1 MVTSDR
7 ALRPLLT
14 VVVMLLFVSGACAL
28 AYQQLWLR
36 LLSLVFG
43 VSVYAAATTL
53 ATFFAG
59 LALGSF
65 FGGRLADRTARP
77 LGWYGIAELL
87 IGFMALATPLGFDL
101 IEWVYTGVHEPL
113 PDSVA
118 ALTVVRFLLAFAI
131 LIGPAT
137 LMGATLPLIVRAVLR
152 RAGDLGPRLS
162 LLYAVNTAG
171 AVAGTIVVGSWLIG
185 SIGIRLSFQLGAA
198 ANIAVGVVALVAS
211 RHWERA
217 AAPAAAVPDVTVE
230 HAPAPVLVAVS
241 DATRRKVL
249 WVFAVSGFATI
260 ALEIVWFR
268 VLVLYF
274 DATNYA
280 FAAIL
285 ATVLAGIAGGS
296 LVLTPLMRRRWPWP
310 AILAALELALA
321 ASALLSFW
329 LLSRSFD
336 LYTGD
341 SNSWVY
347 TVVACVVGLL
357 PATLLMGAAFPIG
370 ASVWASGREGDVGRE
385 LGVFY
390 SLNVFGGILGSV
402 IAGFAMVPALGA
414 RTSLVLLSALLLG
427 SGLVLLP
434 PFPRRALA
442 ATGSIAAFV
451 AVVAVA
457 VPSPYS
463 APLANRFPGEDVL
476 WREEGTQATVSVHRG
491 ALGRVMYID
500 GLHQANTTEE
510 LVRFHRLIGTLP
522 AALHPR
528 QARNAL
534 VVGLGGG
541 ATPGALAALGHV
553 DVDVVELSKEV
564 VDGARWFERE
574 NYSVVDHPRVDI
586 RIDDGRNFLLLNDRR
601 YDVITADLIR
611 PGTAGAG
618 KLWSIEYWRLVR
630 RALADDGVALQW
642 IGDLSPR
649 GYRMIVRSFLEV
661 FPHSTLWGHGQL
673 LVATKEPIR
682 LDRSEFERKLR
693 DPQVREVF
701 AAAGIGSF
709 QDLVAQ
715 YYTHADELR
724 RFAGDGPKLTD
735 DRPRLEF
742 FRPGGGRS
750 VEFDREVLRT
760 DVAAILSSAR

>member
-1 MVTSDR
+1 MGGGLQSDR
-7 ALRPLLT
+7 GLRPLLA
-14 VVVMLLFVSGACAL
+14 VVVVLLFVSGACAL

-65 FGGRLADRTARP
+65 FGGRLADRATRP
-77 LGWYGIAELL
+77 LGWYGVAELL
-87 IGFMALATPLGFDL
+87 IGIMALATPLGFEL
-101 IEWVYTGVHEPL
+101 IEWIYTGVHEPL

-118 ALTVVRFLLAFAI
+118 ALTTVRFLLAFVI

-162 LLYAVNTAG
+162 LLYAINTAG
-171 AVAGTIVVGSWLIG
+171 AVAGTVVVGSWLIG
-185 SIGIRLSFQLGAA
+185 SIGIQLSFRLGAA
-198 ANIAVGVVALVAS
+198 ANIAVGIAACVAS
-211 RHWERA
+211 RRWEPSTA
-217 AAPAAAVPDVTVE
+217 AIAVTPPTASEAP
-230 HAPAPVLVAVS
+230 PAIVVS
-241 DATRRKVL
+241 EGTRRVVL

-296 LVLTPLMRRRWPWP
+296 LVLTPLMRRRWPWQT
-310 AILAALELALA
+310 ILATLELALA
-321 ASALLSFW
+321 GSSLLSFW

-336 LYTGD
+336 LYSGD
-341 SNSWVY
+341 SASWVY

-370 ASVWASGREGDVGRE
+370 ASLWASGREGDVGRE

-390 SLNVFGGILGSV
+390 SLNVFGGIAGSLV
-402 IAGFAMVPALGA
+402 AGFAMVPALGA
-414 RTSLVLLSALLLG
+414 RTSLVLLSALLLA
-427 SGLVLLP
+427 SGIAVLP
-434 PFPRRALA
+434 RSPRRAFVGVA
-442 ATGSIAAFV
+442 AVVGFAMV
-451 AVVAVA
+451 AVAA

-463 APLANRFPGEDVL
+463 APLAHRFPGEDVL
-476 WREEGTQATVSVHRG
+476 WREEGTQSTVSVHRG

-500 GLHQANTTEE
+500 GLHQANTTDE

-522 AALHPR
+522 AALHPDR
-528 QARNAL
+528 ARSAL

-553 DVDVVELSKEV
+553 DVDIVELSREV
-564 VDGARWFERE
+564 VDGARFFHRE

-618 KLWSIEYWRLVR
+618 KLWSIEYWKLVR

-642 IGDLSPR
+642 IGDLSPK

-673 LVATKEPIR
+673 LVATKDPIR
-682 LDRSEFERKLR
+682 LDRAAFERKLQ
-693 DPQVREVF
+693 DPQVRDVF
-701 AAAGIGSF
+701 AAAGIGTF
-709 QDLVAQ
+709 DELVAH

-724 RFAGDGPKLTD
+724 RFAGAGPKLTD

-742 FRPGGGRS
+742 FRPGGDRT
-750 VEFDREVLRT
+750 VEFDRETLRT
-760 DVAAILSSAR
+760 DVEAILASAR